1 MKSMIHSAVSA
12 LLLVAASFSV
22 LSFAGCG
29 STQTR
34 EAEAGDLVSGSGAV
48 LTVEGLGC
56 PMCAESIYVL
66 LKDVSGVAGSKVNL
80 DTGVVEVTFAQG
92 AAVSRRALA
101 SAVTDGGFTL
111 RGIEIKE

>member
-1 MKSMIHSAVSA
+1 MKSMIHAAGSAMVFAVVSLA
-12 LLLVAASFSV
+12 V
-22 LSFAGCG
+22 LSGAGCG

-34 EAEAGDLVSGSGAV
+34 EADAGDRVSGSGAV

-56 PMCAESIYVL
+56 PMCAESIDVL
-66 LKDVSGVAGSKVNL
+66 LKDVAGVAGSKVNL
-80 DTGVVEVTFAQG
+80 DTGLVDVSFVKG
-92 AAVSRRALA
+92 ASVSRRALA

>member
-1 MKSMIHSAVSA
+1 MKSMIHVAVSA
-12 LLLVAASFSV
+12 LVLAAASV
-22 LSFAGCG
+22 TMLSSAGCG

-34 EAEAGDLVSGSGAV
+34 EADAGDLVSGSGAV

-80 DTGVVEVTFAQG
+80 DTGTVDVTFAKG
-92 AAVSRRALA
+92 ASVSRRALA